1 MASFVEYLKLKDL
14 IATLVTIK
22 IQHDVKNLRHSNS
35 NTQPITDH
43 LNRSYKVTDRAAISV
58 KPNVFQNVNDC
69 LFCFPLSSL

>member
-35 NTQPITDH
+35 NTQPII
-43 LNRSYKVTDRAAISV
+43 RTDRQSSHISKNQCLSKCKRLSLLFPTFQPV
-58 KPNVFQNVNDC
+58 K
-69 LFCFPLSSL
+69 